1 MLCRETEVAGWYFL
15 QIALFLISESIK
27 VSLEHSFVHFL
38 AYLQVDMVSE
48 AEQMV
53 EIQCVWEGENFR

>member
-15 QIALFLISESIK
+15 QIVLFLIIESIK

-38 AYLQVDMVSE
+38 ANLQEDLFSE
-48 AEQMV
+48 AEQVV
-53 EIQCVWEGENFR
+53 EIHWVWEWENFS